1 MARGHNWELHPP
13 GPGYAHMYVGHIPKE
28 VVRADYAPEAAAP
41 KPA

>member
-1 MARGHNWELHPP
+1 
-13 GPGYAHMYVGHIPKE
+13 MYVGHIPKE